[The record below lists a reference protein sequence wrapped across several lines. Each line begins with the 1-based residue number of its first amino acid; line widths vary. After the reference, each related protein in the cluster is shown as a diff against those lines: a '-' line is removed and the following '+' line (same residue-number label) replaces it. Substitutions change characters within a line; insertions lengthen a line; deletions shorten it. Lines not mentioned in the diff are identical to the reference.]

1 MANGMELFAFDADI
15 PLPSAADI
23 QRVSE
28 TLAVPQTPLASKIAR
43 RKKGREAARKAVDNE
58 VLPSSRRGGSHVLH
72 CLDRSLVRM
81 AFTAQPP
88 FFPPSLHSSR
98 PAVFPTRH
106 SSTAILIPYLF
117 WLYIRASLPPACL

>member
-58 VLPSSRRGGSHVLH
+58 VLPSSRRGGSPMYRTAWIEALSGWLVS
-72 CLDRSLVRM
+72 RSLD
-81 AFTAQPP
+81 
-88 FFPPSLHSSR
+88 FPR
-98 PAVFPTRH
+98 PAVFPT
-106 SSTAILIPYLF
+106 
-117 WLYIRASLPPACL
+117 